1 MAILLLTEI
10 TPKSVA
16 VHNAQ
21 EVARLVVSLSFG
33 FAHFDPLIGSSR
45 LQRDLCC
52 LTVHLGQTSGVAFLN
67 IISCRKNCHISV
79 NGNTENSWF
88 KREKVCIISLDLF

>member
-21 EVARLVVSLSFG
+21 EVARIVVSLSQLALVYYFNKLTCI
-33 FAHFDPLIGSSR
+33 HDV
-45 LQRDLCC
+45 CC
-52 LTVHLGQTSGVAFLN
+52 LTVHLGQASGVAFLS
-67 IISCRKNCHISV
+67 IISCGKNCHVSV
-79 NGNTENSWF
+79 NGNTETSWF
-88 KREKVCIISLDLF
+88 KRTEVCISFSPC